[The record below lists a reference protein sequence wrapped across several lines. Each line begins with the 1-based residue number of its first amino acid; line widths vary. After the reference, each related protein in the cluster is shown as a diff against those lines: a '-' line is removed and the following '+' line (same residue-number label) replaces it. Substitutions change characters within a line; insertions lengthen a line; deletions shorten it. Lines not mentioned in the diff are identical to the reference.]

1 MIEFVCKKIRQE
13 EIVRCS
19 FGLNKT
25 EYDVLTYMLKE
36 NNELPVSEIAE
47 GLNLDRTTVQKAAKT
62 LLRKDLLE
70 REKQGLSGG
79 GYNFLYS
86 AKKKEEIKK
95 RMISRTKKWSRAV
108 TDEIG
113 EL

>member
-1 MIEFVCKKIRQE
+1 MIEFACKKIRQE

-36 NNELPVSEIAE
+36 NNELPISGIAE
-47 GLNLDRTTVQKAAKT
+47 ALNLDRTTVQKAAKT

-86 AKKKEEIKK
+86 AKEKGEIKK
-95 RMISRTKKWSRAV
+95 RMMSKIKKWSEAV
-108 TDEIG
+108 KSEIKA
-113 EL
+113 L